1 MIAHTNDET
10 RMFRSIF
17 ISDFHLGTKTCRAHD
32 LLDFL
37 KHHDAQFIYLVGDV
51 FDGWQLKK
59 NWFWSQLHNDVVQ
72 KLLRKAR
79 KGSIIKYLPGNH
91 DAFARQFCGHH
102 FGGIEIVDETIH
114 LTADGRT
121 LLVLHGD
128 KFDGVV
134 THGKWLA
141 SLGSTAYDFAIRLNY
156 VFNRVRR
163 RLGYPYWSLS
173 AWLKH
178 KVKDAF
184 TFIKAFEDTLAGE
197 ARKYQADGVV
207 CGHIHRAAIHECGDI
222 TYYNTGDWVES
233 CTALVEHYDGRME
246 LITWLGDEM
255 QQAPRDPA
263 SFDASPMFD
272 PRSVHAGLAHSS
284 V

>member
-1 MIAHTNDET
+1 MIAPRAGET
-10 RMFRSIF
+10 RMYRSIF

-51 FDGWQLKK
+51 VDGWQLKK
-59 NWFWSQLHNDVVQ
+59 SWFWSQLHNDVIQ

-79 KGSIIKYLPGNH
+79 KGAIVKYLPGNH
-91 DAFARQFCGHH
+91 DAFVRQYTGHH
-102 FGGIEIVDETIH
+102 FGGVEVVDEALH
-114 LTADGRT
+114 MTADGRT

-134 THGKWLA
+134 TQGKWLA
-141 SLGSTAYDFAIRLNY
+141 SLGSTAYDAAIRLNY
-156 VFNRVRR
+156 VFNLIRR

-184 TFIKAFEDTLAGE
+184 TFIQAFEQTLINE
-197 ARKYQADGVV
+197 ARKHQADGVV
-207 CGHIHRAAIHECGDI
+207 CGHIHRAAIHETGGV

-246 LITWLGDEM
+246 LITWLGDELEF
-255 QQAPRDPA
+255 APRDPVSLESEPLRDARGRLA
-263 SFDASPMFD
+263 SLAS
-272 PRSVHAGLAHSS
+272 
-284 V
+284 